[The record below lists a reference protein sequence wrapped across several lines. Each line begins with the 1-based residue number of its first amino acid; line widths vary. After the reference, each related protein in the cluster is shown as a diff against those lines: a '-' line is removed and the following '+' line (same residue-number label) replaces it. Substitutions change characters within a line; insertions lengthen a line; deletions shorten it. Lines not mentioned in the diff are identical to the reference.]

1 MRRNLY
7 LIREGV
13 DVIFDHPS
21 LVNEKNPVPTDSDM
35 NFIIVF
41 AMLGTTVFEKCFR
54 LNTY

>member
-1 MRRNLY
+1 M
-7 LIREGV
+7 
-13 DVIFDHPS
+13 IFDHPS

-35 NFIIVF
+35 NFVIVF